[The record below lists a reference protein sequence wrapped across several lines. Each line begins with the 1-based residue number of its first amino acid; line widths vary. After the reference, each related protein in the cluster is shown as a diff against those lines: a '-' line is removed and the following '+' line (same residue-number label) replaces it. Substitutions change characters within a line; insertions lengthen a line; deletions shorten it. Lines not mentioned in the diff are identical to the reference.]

1 MSTETPLPCHVIA
14 GPLGVGKTTAIL
26 DYLARHAGEQRVG
39 VLVNDF
45 GPVGLD
51 GAILE
56 GDAAGDGLRV
66 TTVPGGCVCCAAAEG
81 LVTTL
86 QRLLA
91 MDLDRL
97 IIEPSGMADPAQV
110 LHLLR
115 QMAAESRLELR
126 PALALLDP
134 ADFDADRGE
143 PSPYFRLMANAAD
156 LLVLNRVDTA
166 GPGIADA
173 FTAWAASLD
182 PAPLRVATTE
192 HGRLADDWFELTD
205 EPRRAPAHHH
215 DAAHDAAVHDPSD
228 RTGGLT
234 WPADTVFG
242 HGALVQALTA
252 IAEDGVDGVPVV
264 RLKGIFRTDRGWFVM
279 QITDGRLSL
288 RETPA
293 RRDSRMDWV
302 SDGGTISPER
312 LSALL
317 QPAGAPHPKG
327 A

>member
-1 MSTETPLPCHVIA
+1 MSTEPPLPCHVIA

-26 DYLARHAGEQRVG
+26 DYLRRHAGEQRVG

-56 GDAAGDGLRV
+56 GDADGDGREV

-81 LVTTL
+81 LVTSL

-110 LHLLR
+110 LHLLA
-115 QMAAESRLELR
+115 QVAAESRLVLR
-126 PALALLDP
+126 PTIAVLDP
-134 ADFDADRGE
+134 KDFDAERGE

-156 LLVLNRVDTA
+156 ILVLNRTDTA
-166 GPGIADA
+166 DPGTTEA
-173 FTAWAASLD
+173 FQAWAATLD

-192 HGRLADDWFELTD
+192 HGRLDDAWFELTA
-205 EPRRAPAHHH
+205 EPARAPAHHDH
-215 DAAHDAAVHDPSD
+215 DAAAHDPAG

-234 WPADTVFG
+234 WPAETVFG
-242 HGALVQALTA
+242 HGALVQALSMV
-252 IAEDGVDGVPVV
+252 AEEGVDGVAIP
-264 RLKGIFRTDRGWFVM
+264 RLKGIFHTDKGWFVT
-279 QITDGRLSL
+279 QIGDGQLSL

-302 SDGGTISPER
+302 SEGGEVDEARMRS
-312 LSALL
+312 LL
-317 QPAGAPHPKG
+317 APARAATPGRG
-327 A
+327 

>member
-1 MSTETPLPCHVIA
+1 MSADTPLPCHVIA

-26 DYLARHAGEQRVG
+26 DYLRRHAGEQQVG

-56 GDAAGDGLRV
+56 GEAGGDGLQV

-81 LVTTL
+81 LVTSL

-115 QMAAESRLELR
+115 QVAAASRLELR
-126 PALALLDP
+126 PTIALLDP
-134 ADFDADRGE
+134 GDFDAERGQ
-143 PSPYFRLMANAAD
+143 PSPYFRLMASAAD
-156 LLVLNRVDTA
+156 ILVLNRADTA
-166 GPGIADA
+166 EPGAAEA
-173 FTAWAASLD
+173 FRAWAQALD
-182 PAPLRVATTE
+182 PAPLAVAVTE
-192 HGRLADDWFELTD
+192 QGRLADDWFALTD
-205 EPRRAPAHHH
+205 PPRGGAGH
-215 DAAHDAAVHDPSD
+215 DHSAGAHDPAE

-234 WPADTVFG
+234 WPAATVFD
-242 HGALVQALTA
+242 HGRLVQVLTA
-252 IAEDGVDGVPVV
+252 AAGEGVDGIAIR

-279 QITDGRLSL
+279 QIGDGRLSV

-293 RRDSRMDWV
+293 RRDSRVDWV
-302 SDGGTISPER
+302 SEGGTVSAER
-312 LSALL
+312 MTALL
-317 QPAGAPHPKG
+317 EEKEPEGG
-327 A
+327 

>member
-1 MSTETPLPCHVIA
+1 MSTEQPLPCHVIA

-56 GDAAGDGLRV
+56 GDAGGDGLQV

-115 QMAAESRLELR
+115 QVAAESRLELR
-126 PALALLDP
+126 PTIALLDP
-134 ADFDADRGE
+134 KDFDAARGQ
-143 PSPYFRLMANAAD
+143 PSPYFRLMAAAAD
-156 LLVLNRVDTA
+156 ILVLNRADTA
-166 GPGIADA
+166 EPGLAEA
-173 FTAWAASLD
+173 FEAWAQTRE
-182 PAPLRVATTE
+182 PAPLGVATTE
-192 HGRLADDWFELTD
+192 HGRLADEWFELAAR
-205 EPRRAPAHHH
+205 EQPAPEAAHHH
-215 DAAHDAAVHDPSD
+215 DAAAHDPAG

-234 WPADTVFG
+234 WPVDTVFA
-242 HGALVQALTA
+242 HGALVQALSGV
-252 IAEDGVDGVPVV
+252 AEEGVDGIAVP
-264 RLKGIFRTDRGWFVM
+264 RFKGIFHTDRGWFVM
-279 QITDGRLSL
+279 QIGDGQLSL

-293 RRDSRMDWV
+293 RRDSRADWV
-302 SDGGTISPER
+302 SDGGEVTAER
-312 LSALL
+312 MQALL
-317 QPAGAPHPKG
+317 APAGAPAPG
-327 A
+327 PD